1 MPKLWDFYS
10 DLSSREWDKTQ
21 IVVELLLGILKA
33 VGLFIVITVFFY
45 LFAFMAFLGM
55 IVLILMVIS
64 FVLYFV
70 GFLSIF

>member
-1 MPKLWDFYS
+1 MKLWDFYS
-10 DLSSREWDKTQ
+10 DLSEGKWDKSQ

-33 VGLFIVITVFFY
+33 VALFVAITVFFY

-70 GFLSIF
+70 GFLSMF